1 MPVVGSMVHTMVMM
15 HNRSVMHNPVATTA
29 AMMHVV
35 QMKRKMLAAGQAQ
48 QHNARYNYNFPKILV
63 HGSWLQGVEPVHL
76 SSAPACFIYLMF
88 SSFLQNGIKNA

>member
-15 HNRSVMHNPVATTA
+15 LNRSVMHNPVATTA
-29 AMMHVV
+29 AMMHVI

-63 HGSWLQGVEPVHL
+63 HGVWIQGVVPVHL
-76 SSAPACFIYLMF
+76 SSAPARSICLIF
-88 SSFLQNGIKNA
+88 STFSMKWHNKA

>member
-15 HNRSVMHNPVATTA
+15 HNRSVMHNPVAATA

-63 HGSWLQGVEPVHL
+63 HGFW
-76 SSAPACFIYLMF
+76 
-88 SSFLQNGIKNA
+88 